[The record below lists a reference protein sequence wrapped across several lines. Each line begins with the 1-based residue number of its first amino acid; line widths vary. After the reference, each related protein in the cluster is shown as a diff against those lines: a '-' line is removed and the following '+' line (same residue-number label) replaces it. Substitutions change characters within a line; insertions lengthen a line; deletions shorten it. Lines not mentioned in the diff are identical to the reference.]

1 MMYDGYQFG
10 YNVPQ
15 SYANGQLPPHLLA
28 QLAPEM
34 EPKTTP
40 GWYNNPTGQF
50 TPPNSSG
57 GPSPVNSPFGGMG
70 GFPTAQ
76 QVRYMENNVVGRERS
91 SSIGSRESPVG
102 SYDFVNGAHMDTVSR
117 WRDDGLVGVPG
128 PNPTAYSLLM

>member
-1 MMYDGYQFG
+1 L
-10 YNVPQ
+10 PQ
-15 SYANGQLPPHLLA
+15 HLLA

-34 EPKTTP
+34 EQKATP

-57 GPSPVNSPFGGMG
+57 GLSPDNSPFGGMG

-76 QVRYMENNVVGRERS
+76 QARYMDNNVVERQRS
-91 SSIGSRESPVG
+91 SSIGSRGSPVG
-102 SYDFVNGAHMDTVSR
+102 NYDFAHMDTVPR

-128 PNPTAYSLLM
+128 SNPTAYSLVM